1 MTATPP
7 TTKHKAFSLSRVWA
21 IASNT
26 LLELIRLKVFY
37 FLLLFSLV
45 VIGATYFY
53 RDIFQDEFQSLKDV
67 SLGAMWIFTLLLSI
81 LPTAMLLPKDIEDR
95 TLYTILAKPVPRF
108 EYLLGKFLGVLL
120 LLFIAVSLMS
130 AVFLSV
136 LYSREQ
142 MAVAEVIRTTPPGDI
157 RLEEL
162 ARVHRIAF
170 NESLL
175 PGIVV
180 VYLKGA
186 VCASLT
192 LLLSTFA
199 SSMIFTIIV
208 SVVVQ
213 IIGHVQPVARDYM
226 LNNMNVSAVA
236 RIFLAL
242 VALLIPDLTAFS
254 LVDDMVAGN
263 AISFDLFARTAALG
277 GVYVS
282 VYFFVAYFVFMGKE
296 L

>member
-1 MTATPP
+1 MTAAPP
-7 TTKHKAFSLSRVWA
+7 TTKHKAFSLSRIWA

-45 VIGATYFY
+45 VIGVTFFY

-81 LPTAMLLPKDIEDR
+81 LPTAMLLPKDLEDR

-108 EYLLGKFLGVLL
+108 EYLLGKFVGVLL

-130 AVFLSV
+130 TVFLTV
-136 LYSREQ
+136 LYFRENI
-142 MAVAEVIRTTPPGDI
+142 ALAEVARLPPDLRPG
-157 RLEEL
+157 EL
-162 ARVHRIAF
+162 ARIKATAF
-170 NESLL
+170 TESLV
-175 PGIVV
+175 PGIIV

-213 IIGHVQPVARDYM
+213 IIGHVQPIARDYM
-226 LNNMNVSAVA
+226 LNNMNVSALA

-277 GVYVS
+277 GVYVGF
-282 VYFFVAYFVFMGKE
+282 YFFVAYFVFWGKE

>member
-1 MTATPP
+1 MTATPAA
-7 TTKHKAFSLSRVWA
+7 TQHKIFSPARVWA

-26 LLELIRLKVFY
+26 LLELVRLKLFY
-37 FLLLFSLV
+37 FLLLFALV

-81 LPTAMLLPKDIEDR
+81 LPTAMLLPKDMEDR

-120 LLFIAVSLMS
+120 LLFIAVSIMTS
-130 AVFLSV
+130 VFVAV
-136 LYSREQ
+136 LYSRER
-142 MAVAEVIRTTPPGDI
+142 MALTEAVHMTRPD
-157 RLEEL
+157 LLQEEL
-162 ARVHRIAF
+162 GRIRNAAF

-213 IIGHVQPVARDYM
+213 IIGHVQPIARDYM
-226 LNNMNVSAVA
+226 LNNVGVSALS
-236 RIFLAL
+236 RIFFTL

-263 AISFDLFARTAALG
+263 AISFDLFAKTAALG
-277 GVYVS
+277 GLYVT

>member
-1 MTATPP
+1 MTASPA
-7 TTKHKAFSLSRVWA
+7 TKHKVFSLSRLSA
-21 IASNT
+21 IATNT
-26 LLELIRLKVFY
+26 LLELVRLKVFY
-37 FLLLFSLV
+37 FLLIFALV
-45 VIGATYFY
+45 VIGVTFFY

-120 LLFIAVSLMS
+120 LLFIAVAVMS
-130 AVFLSV
+130 GVFLTV
-136 LYSREQ
+136 LYAREQ
-142 MAVAEVIRTTPPGDI
+142 IALTEAVRMTHPD
-157 RLEEL
+157 LLQSEL
-162 ARVHRIAF
+162 ARIKHDAF
-170 NESLL
+170 NQNLL
-175 PGIVV
+175 PGIII

-213 IIGHVQPVARDYM
+213 IIGHVQPIARDYM

-236 RIFLAL
+236 KLFLAF

-254 LVDDMVAGN
+254 LMDDMVAGTWIPF
-263 AISFDLFARTAALG
+263 ALFAKTFGLG
-277 GVYVS
+277 AIYVTF
-282 VYFFVAYFVFMGKE
+282 YFFVAYFVFWGKE

>member
-1 MTATPP
+1 
-7 TTKHKAFSLSRVWA
+7 V
-21 IASNT
+21 
-26 LLELIRLKVFY
+26 
-37 FLLLFSLV
+37 
-45 VIGATYFY
+45 
-53 RDIFQDEFQSLKDV
+53 
-67 SLGAMWIFTLLLSI
+67 
-81 LPTAMLLPKDIEDR
+81 
-95 TLYTILAKPVPRF
+95 
-108 EYLLGKFLGVLL
+108 
-120 LLFIAVSLMS
+120 
-130 AVFLSV
+130 
-136 LYSREQ
+136 
-142 MAVAEVIRTTPPGDI
+142 RTTPRDFLPG
-157 RLEEL
+157 EL
-162 ARVHRIAF
+162 ARIRSTAF
-170 NESLL
+170 NQSLL

-186 VCASLT
+186 VCAALT

-213 IIGHVQPVARDYM
+213 IIGHVQPIARDYM
-226 LNNMNVSAVA
+226 LNNMNVSSLA

-263 AISFDLFARTAALG
+263 HISLDLFARTAALG